1 MCSPGGII
9 HWLSASG
16 AANNGGIPLRRHR
29 LTTLAGAAAAAFAV
43 LASVLPAGA
52 APVLPE
58 GPPRVLMAAGSDT
71 TSFITDALGQAY
83 QASATAN
90 SRKDRVVNV
99 PPLHSIAKLSNEAA
113 ANIVANRWLANARQL
128 WPSGALVPGDVDCPV
143 TRVYGGEGSY
153 DANGNNNYA
162 DAGDRRFTEV
172 QVDANNNGTPGE
184 AGVIGERVQLG
195 WVAPNGSGSGRNFA
209 LDYTNN
215 APGCHDIARSSAAPS
230 GGQRDT
236 MDSWGFALD
245 GIGWTY
251 FSGND
256 HGVTALT
263 QDQLNKIYSC
273 SPTDPTKTQISTWG
287 ELNGNPA
294 DTDPIRGYI
303 VQPGSGTAQDVMNTL
318 LGISGSATGSLPLN
332 CNDTVKAT
340 FGTVQEH
347 DCLNVAEVDKPDAIC
362 FYGYSR
368 YRIQSR
374 ALEPDKRNGA
384 RFGAFSFSDAT
395 TPQRPT
401 GSTIRETAGRYDG
414 SRIVY
419 MVVPKGNPTV
429 GTMPSFANVMSF
441 IGVIPSNGIDLD
453 GDGAG
458 NDPGEVVGTGSPQIG
473 FACDGGLSRKLVRTY
488 GLVPFQLGPTDASD
502 ARYGESYCR
511 HNKFGF

>member
-1 MCSPGGII
+1 M
-9 HWLSASG
+9 
-16 AANNGGIPLRRHR
+16 
-29 LTTLAGAAAAAFAV
+29 AG
-43 LASVLPAGA
+43 
-52 APVLPE
+52 
-58 GPPRVLMAAGSDT
+58 GSDT
-71 TSFITDALGQAY
+71 TTFITEALGEAY
-83 QASATAN
+83 QGSATAN
-90 SRKDRVVNV
+90 PNKDRVVNV

-113 ANIVANRWLANARQL
+113 ANVVANRWLANARQL
-128 WPSGALVPGDVDCPV
+128 WPSGALVPGDADCPV

-162 DAGDRRFTEV
+162 DVGDRRFTEV
-172 QVDANNNGTPGE
+172 AVDADNDGTPGE
-184 AGVIGERVQLG
+184 ANVIGERVQLG
-195 WVAPNGSGSGRNFA
+195 WVAPNGSGSGRTFA

-251 FSGND
+251 FDGND

-263 QDQLNKIYSC
+263 QEQLNKIYSC
-273 SPTDPTKTQISTWG
+273 SADNPNRTQIATWG
-287 ELNGNPA
+287 ELNGNA
-294 DTDPIRGYI
+294 LDTDPIRGYI

-318 LGISGSATGSLPLN
+318 LGISGSATNALPLN
-332 CNDTVKAT
+332 CSDAVKAT

-347 DCLNVAEVDKPDAIC
+347 DCLNVAEADKPDAIC

-374 ALEPDKRNGA
+374 ALEPDKRNGS
-384 RFGAFSFSDAT
+384 RFGAFSFSAAT

-419 MVVPKGNPTV
+419 MVIPKGNGTV
-429 GTMPSFANVMSF
+429 GWMPSFANVLSF

-453 GDGAG
+453 NDGTAG

-473 FACDGGLSRKLVRTY
+473 FGCDGGLSRKLVRTY
-488 GLVPFQLGPTDASD
+488 GLVPFQLGPTDAGD